1 MMGHR
6 RPSVLKMATPM
17 PSSTGASWA
26 NRHHQ
31 PLDGQ
36 VTRNIGQC
44 MHSEE
49 ASVHAHSTVCAH
61 CLRSF
66 KQHARLKD
74 MVLLRNKPPKWNEQL
89 GAYCLNFSGRVTAA
103 SVKNFQLIEE
113 GDASE
118 RVVLQ
123 YGKVTQ
129 QCCRLAMWCM
139 QRQLQHVQHRLGLLS
154 VGSRHLLVLCMDTNA
169 VQ

>member
-1 MMGHR
+1 MR
-6 RPSVLKMATPM
+6 LPWT
-17 PSSTGASWA
+17 
-26 NRHHQ
+26 
-31 PLDGQ
+31 
-36 VTRNIGQC
+36 I
-44 MHSEE
+44 
-49 ASVHAHSTVCAH
+49 CAH
-61 CLRSF
+61 CVRSF
-66 KQHARLKD
+66 KRHARLKD

-129 QCCRLAMWCM
+129 HCCRLDMWCM

-154 VGSRHLLVLCMDTNA
+154 VGSRHRLVQCMDTNA